1 MEQAGSRGHEAIL
14 RDAARDLLQL
24 QFHAQLRSSRSRQ
37 KVRGMRVFVFQLKA
51 FLVRGLVVEVSAASP
66 FPTFWLLSTTT
77 ARVLQGTSPDCMDC
91 NCWLLELRSSS

>member
-1 MEQAGSRGHEAIL
+1 MRPSSGTLHAICFNCSSTL
-14 RDAARDLLQL
+14 NCDRRDP
-24 QFHAQLRSSRSRQ
+24 
-37 KVRGMRVFVFQLKA
+37 VRKYEGCVSFVFQLKA